1 MSLILAA
8 FLLAPVPRAAP
19 PPPDRQPFFVCP
31 TGSTLEA
38 TYQRGRVE
46 SVRCATRRIGG
57 APLCPL
63 RMVVTAVAGPDTCQP
78 ARSTGAVTDGTSNTI
93 AITESP
99 PPTDPANGTTVSG
112 GSLGTTSSAP
122 PKPLCPV
129 VGDILM
135 IDAAGAA
142 DRCVRVEVRPPTQSV
157 TPLTPMSNEPV
168 QIRD

>member
-8 FLLAPVPRAAP
+8 FLLAPAPAAA

-46 SVRCATRRIGG
+46 SVRCVTRRLG
-57 APLCPL
+57 APPACPL
-63 RMVVTAVAGPDTCQP
+63 RTVATVVRGPDTCQS
-78 ARSTGAVTDGTSNTI
+78 AQSLGAVTDGTSNTI
-93 AITESP
+93 AIAESP
-99 PPTDPANGTTVSG
+99 PPADPANGTTVSR
-112 GSLGTTSSAP
+112 GSISTSSSAP

-135 IDAAGAA
+135 VDAAGLT
-142 DRCVRVEVRPPTQSV
+142 DRCMRVEVRPPTRPVTLLPNLEQSQ
-157 TPLTPMSNEPV
+157 E
-168 QIRD
+168 

>member
-8 FLLAPVPRAAP
+8 FLLAPAPAAAP

-46 SVRCATRRIGG
+46 SVRCATRRLG
-57 APLCPL
+57 APPVCGL
-63 RMVVTAVAGPDTCQP
+63 RMVATAVRGPDTCQP
-78 ARSTGAVTDGTSNTI
+78 AQSIGAVTDGTSNTI
-93 AITESP
+93 AIAESP
-99 PPTDPANGTTVSG
+99 PPTDPANGTTVSR
-112 GSLGTTSSAP
+112 GSISTSSGAP

-135 IDAAGAA
+135 VDAAGLT
-142 DRCVRVEVRPPTQSV
+142 DRCMRVEVRPPTRPITLLPNLEQSQ
-157 TPLTPMSNEPV
+157 E
-168 QIRD
+168 